1 MITESQLK
9 PYLPKIFRPS
19 PEFHSKFGPELEGMC
34 IYRKET
40 DSYVVTIVTAKLT
53 TLHDAIAA
61 ICHEAGHISLDR
73 RMNTPGSHFRAVKGA
88 KLPAYV
94 KREVDAWI
102 EGDTYAKTLK
112 VHKEYIAL
120 AISIM
125 DQDKKYMRA
134 DTRQLYEEWING
146 WKH

>member
-1 MITESQLK
+1 MITEQQLK
-9 PYLPKIFRPS
+9 SYLNRIFKPI
-19 PEFHSKFGPELEGMC
+19 PEFHYKFGPELEGMC
-34 IYRKET
+34 IYHRET
-40 DSYVVTIVTAKLT
+40 DSYAISITVAKDT
-53 TLHDAIAA
+53 TLNFALAA
-61 ICHEAGHISLDR
+61 ISHEAGHISLDR

-88 KLPAYV
+88 KLSAYV

-102 EGDTYAKTLK
+102 EGDIYAKTLK

-146 WKH
+146 WK

>member
-1 MITESQLK
+1 MITESQVK
-9 PYLPKIFRPS
+9 SYLTKIFRPL
-19 PEFHSKFGPELEGMC
+19 PEFHLKLGQQLEGMS
-34 IYRKET
+34 IYHKET
-40 DSYVVTIVTAKLT
+40 DSYAISITITKT
-53 TLHDAIAA
+53 TSLNDTLAA
-61 ICHEAGHISLDR
+61 VCHETAHVSLDR

-88 KLPAYV
+88 KLPSYV

-102 EGDTYAKTLK
+102 EGDTYAKTLR
-112 VHKEYIAL
+112 VHNEYIAL

-146 WKH
+146 WK

>member
-9 PYLPKIFRPS
+9 TYLPKIFKPI

-34 IYRKET
+34 IYHKAT
-40 DSYVVTIVTAKLT
+40 DSYAITIVTMKDT
-53 TLHDAIAA
+53 TLNFALAA
-61 ICHEAGHISLDR
+61 ISHEAGHISLDR
-73 RMNTPGSHFRAVKGA
+73 RMNTPGSHFRSVNGA
-88 KLPAYV
+88 KLPTYV

-102 EGDTYAKTLK
+102 EGDTYAKTLR
-112 VHKEYIAL
+112 VHNEYIAL

-134 DTRQLYEEWING
+134 DVRQLYEEWING
-146 WKH
+146 WK